1 MNSLQGTVN
10 TAILIGYSENAAAAV
25 GAANTVI
32 NVILLFGTVI
42 AMGSTIVI
50 SNSIGAENIKKA
62 SEISFTAILVSIFF
76 AFVITPVMLLAS
88 GGILRQMNLDGEIYE
103 NALIYFR
110 IRLCFFAVQSAMSVL
125 LALLKCYGY
134 PKYTFLIGLLTNAI
148 NLLLNIYVIH
158 FPQISPVT
166 GVSGVA
172 LACCCA
178 NIIGL
183 IATIVIIKNTGIKLK
198 KPCKIKTVLNDA
210 GGILKLGIPSGLS
223 SVSFTLSQM
232 ITTSFVALLGDSALS
247 AKVYF
252 TNILS
257 YVYLFSFSAGSANAL
272 LIKTAG
278 LDCYYGSA
286 NWHLAFGV
294 NNFTSYYSFEGLTNE
309 DIQKLNRHIAR
320 CGEILRW
327 GKRDS
332 RTAIF
337 YPEPDMWSV
346 CSVDVHDREWRG
358 EKFKPIT
365 QNFNALTWELL
376 HKQTDFDYVDGE
388 LIKNAKIEN
397 GVLCYNDRRY
407 TDIIFS
413 VLNVVEDKV
422 AKKII
427 EMADAGIRVYIL
439 DGTGEISRE
448 TGEKSPYA
456 DKLSELLNSGV
467 VNGNNNGDILKML
480 GNNFRGNI
488 IKTDKYQTK
497 LLTHCRITEDGTRV
511 IFAANMGY
519 DKLCDN
525 ITVCGRYAKLY
536 DIKPEDGTFTEHDLR
551 SAGSETM
558 FHISL
563 DGIKAH
569 IYVLEE

>member
-1 MNSLQGTVN
+1 MNAIAKRTFFDRSIFTIKSSVGAVSLFSLMLPLLFESIMNSLQGTVN
-10 TAILIGYSENAAAAV
+10 TAILSGYSENAAAAV

-158 FPQISPVT
+158 FPQIPPVT

-272 LIKTAG
+272 LIG
-278 LDCYYGSA
+278 
-286 NWHLAFGV
+286 
-294 NNFTSYYSFEGLTNE
+294 
-309 DIQKLNRHIAR
+309 
-320 CGEILRW
+320 
-327 GKRDS
+327 
-332 RTAIF
+332 
-337 YPEPDMWSV
+337 
-346 CSVDVHDREWRG
+346 
-358 EKFKPIT
+358 
-365 QNFNALTWELL
+365 
-376 HKQTDFDYVDGE
+376 
-388 LIKNAKIEN
+388 
-397 GVLCYNDRRY
+397 RRY
-407 TDIIFS
+407 G
-413 VLNVVEDKV
+413 
-422 AKKII
+422 
-427 EMADAGIRVYIL
+427 AGEFEL
-439 DGTGEISRE
+439 
-448 TGEKSPYA
+448 A
-456 DKLSELLNSGV
+456 DKMNMQLTRLTRIANLIISLTVIALRRQLLGLFTGSEAIIAIS
-467 VNGNNNGDILKML
+467 L
-480 GNNFRGNI
+480 G
-488 IKTDKYQTK
+488 
-497 LLTHCRITEDGTRV
+497 
-511 IFAANMGY
+511 IFAADIVTEQARAISHVYEYALRAAGDVFFSMIILIISCWTFSIGLAY
-519 DKLCDN
+519 ILAIK
-525 ITVCGRYAKLY
+525 CGLGLIGCWIGLAVDESVRAAVTYIRWKCGKWKYRYKQL
-536 DIKPEDGTFTEHDLR
+536 
-551 SAGSETM
+551 
-558 FHISL
+558 
-563 DGIKAH
+563 
-569 IYVLEE
+569 

>member
-10 TAILIGYSENAAAAV
+10 TAILSGYSENAAAAV

-125 LALLKCYGY
+125 FALLKCYGY
-134 PKYTFLIGLLTNAI
+134 PKYTFLIGLLTNSI

-178 NIIGL
+178 NIISL
-183 IATIVIIKNTGIKLK
+183 IATIVIIKNTGIELK

-210 GGILKLGIPSGLS
+210 GGILKLGISSGLS

-286 NWHLAFGV
+286 NWHSALIISPH
-294 NNFTSYYSFEGLTNE
+294 T
-309 DIQKLNRHIAR
+309 
-320 CGEILRW
+320 
-327 GKRDS
+327 
-332 RTAIF
+332 TA
-337 YPEPDMWSV
+337 
-346 CSVDVHDREWRG
+346 
-358 EKFKPIT
+358 
-365 QNFNALTWELL
+365 
-376 HKQTDFDYVDGE
+376 
-388 LIKNAKIEN
+388 
-397 GVLCYNDRRY
+397 
-407 TDIIFS
+407 
-413 VLNVVEDKV
+413 
-422 AKKII
+422 
-427 EMADAGIRVYIL
+427 
-439 DGTGEISRE
+439 
-448 TGEKSPYA
+448 
-456 DKLSELLNSGV
+456 
-467 VNGNNNGDILKML
+467 LK
-480 GNNFRGNI
+480 
-488 IKTDKYQTK
+488 D
-497 LLTHCRITEDGTRV
+497 
-511 IFAANMGY
+511 
-519 DKLCDN
+519 
-525 ITVCGRYAKLY
+525 
-536 DIKPEDGTFTEHDLR
+536 
-551 SAGSETM
+551 
-558 FHISL
+558 
-563 DGIKAH
+563 
-569 IYVLEE
+569 